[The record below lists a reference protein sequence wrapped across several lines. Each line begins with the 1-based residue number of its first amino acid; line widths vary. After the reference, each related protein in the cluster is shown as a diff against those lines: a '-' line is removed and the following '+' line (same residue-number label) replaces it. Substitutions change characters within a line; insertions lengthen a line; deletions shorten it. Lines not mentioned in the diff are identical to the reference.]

1 MKADNPIHGKESDEL
16 EKLYSKLIGRHNVL
30 CAVEKVFEEN
40 KVANE
45 YFEKAREEVLDSGNQ
60 SFASMLVIAIE
71 NMAEYIADT
80 EDGEVTDAD
89 ILKMK
94 LYELESENRKLKS
107 KLDSISDFTVKTA
120 IHS

>member
-16 EKLYSKLIGRHNVL
+16 KKLYSKLIGRHNVL

-45 YFEKAREEVLDSGNQ
+45 YFERAREEVLDSGNQ